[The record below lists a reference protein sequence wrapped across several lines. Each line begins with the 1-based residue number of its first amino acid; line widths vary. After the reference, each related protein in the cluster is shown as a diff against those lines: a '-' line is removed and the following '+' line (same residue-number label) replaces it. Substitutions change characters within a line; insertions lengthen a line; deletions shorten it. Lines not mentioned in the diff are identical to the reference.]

1 MIEKVTD
8 LVRWGGD
15 LDSAFVPAHL
25 VPIFNLK
32 DPFNRN
38 QKYIGAMGRVLMSR
52 DVFAIAVYGLSKGES
67 LIVEAMND
75 GMHWTATTLHGMVDL
90 FCTNQVPEKAVPLLF
105 KTASIDPVRYHIKD
119 AKRRG

>member
-1 MIEKVTD
+1 M
-8 LVRWGGD
+8 
-15 LDSAFVPAHL
+15 
-25 VPIFNLK
+25 
-32 DPFNRN
+32 
-38 QKYIGAMGRVLMSR
+38 
-52 DVFAIAVYGLSKGES
+52 
-67 LIVEAMND
+67 EAMND